1 VRTWR
6 RRGCGAASGS
16 DEGGEACSIR
26 SKRSPRT
33 SQPDVDVRLRGV
45 VANRE
50 RRLFTMRKPVV
61 SSLSLPLAV
70 ARESSAV
77 AKELG
82 KSRSELFKEAIEAY
96 LRLYRFR
103 KLQQTVAKAGAKR
116 GVSAEKDQV
125 DRVVHEYRRQK
136 RA

>member
-1 VRTWR
+1 M
-6 RRGCGAASGS
+6 
-16 DEGGEACSIR
+16 
-26 SKRSPRT
+26 
-33 SQPDVDVRLRGV
+33 
-45 VANRE
+45 N
-50 RRLFTMRKPVV
+50 V
-61 SSLSLPLAV
+61 SLT
-70 ARESSAV
+70 
-77 AKELG
+77 KELG
-82 KSRSELFKEAIEAY
+82 KFRSELFREAIEAY